1 MRTFLLKDIAIILE
15 NKPGALADLGETLG
29 KANINME
36 GLCGSLC
43 DGEDI
48 IHVLVKEHGKAYNVL
63 ERAGFKIKEQREVLL
78 IEIKDIVKTPG
89 SGGNIFRKLAHE
101 KINIDLIYLGENKK
115 LIIGVDDLKKAR
127 TVL

>member
-1 MRTFLLKDIAIILE
+1 MTNKNLLKTTYTYDV
-15 NKPGALADLGETLG
+15 
-29 KANINME
+29 
-36 GLCGSLC
+36 
-43 DGEDI
+43 EDMT
-48 IHVLVKEHGKAYNVL
+48 KT
-63 ERAGFKIKEQREVLL
+63 
-78 IEIKDIVKTPG
+78 EIKDIVKTPG